1 MADRI
6 CSLCEVPSYTDE
18 EGPHPYTDCVKRLNE
33 QTNMAITLACR
44 LNHRLLE
51 ARKRA
56 DSERSQR
63 R

>member
-6 CSLCEVPSYTDE
+6 CSLCEVPYTDE
-18 EGPHPYTDCVKRLNE
+18 EGPHPYADCVKLLNE
-33 QTNMAITLACR
+33 QTNTAITLACR

-51 ARKRA
+51 ARKRS

-63 R
+63 Q